1 MTKKKRKCVV
11 CGKDLSHM
19 NFSKVVDKESG
30 LLVTVCSGG
39 ECWRKVVMKGWGG
52 RNEQDY

>member
-39 ECWRKVVMKGWGG
+39 ECWRKVVTKGWGKK
-52 RNEQDY
+52 

>member
-11 CGKDLSHM
+11 CGKDLSRM
-19 NFSKVVDKESG
+19 NFLDKESG

-39 ECWRKVVMKGWGG
+39 ECWRKIVMKGWG
-52 RNEQDY
+52 NK

>member
-1 MTKKKRKCVV
+1 MSRKKRKCAV

-19 NFSKVVDKESG
+19 NFSVVDKESG

-39 ECWRKVVMKGWGG
+39 ECWRKIVMKGWGK
-52 RNEQDY
+52 

>member
-1 MTKKKRKCVV
+1 MNEQEEEKMRCG
-11 CGKDLSHM
+11 GKDLSHM

-39 ECWRKVVMKGWGG
+39 ECWRKIVMKGWGK
-52 RNEQDY
+52 

>member
-1 MTKKKRKCVV
+1 MSRKKRKCAV

-19 NFSKVVDKESG
+19 NFSKVVDVDKESG

-52 RNEQDY
+52 KK

>member
-1 MTKKKRKCVV
+1 MTKKKRRCVV

-19 NFSKVVDKESG
+19 NFSKVVDVVDKESG

-39 ECWRKVVMKGWGG
+39 ECWRKIVMKGWGK
-52 RNEQDY
+52 